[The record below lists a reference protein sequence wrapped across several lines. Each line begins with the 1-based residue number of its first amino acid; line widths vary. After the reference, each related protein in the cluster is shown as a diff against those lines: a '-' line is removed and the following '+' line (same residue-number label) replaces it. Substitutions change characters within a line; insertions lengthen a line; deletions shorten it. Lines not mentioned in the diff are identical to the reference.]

1 MPRSGA
7 IQIDAD
13 LNVGSVYL
21 DAAAQQELDG
31 ISKKLNNLAK
41 RHGFGSVEKMVGAAR
56 GAGFSPAMA
65 ITYTRRQLE
74 SVRGQRLDLG
84 QVAGLQYIATKMY
97 NKEKNDVA
105 ANKAQIR
112 EAKRIEAEEQKNMAA
127 EADHAKLL
135 QFGSLTQIR
144 NKIADYKIGR
154 DVALKHGWKEDDEYI
169 KSIDK
174 MTEEL
179 EAVADILAQEE
190 ETVKAS
196 GTATKMLASTMGFV
210 GRMLDGMWDNG
221 TPITNLYEKARSS
234 LPLLGG
240 TIGAFFGPL
249 GALVGAGA
257 GQLASGIMDAIHG
270 AWRQATERSLRM
282 RNRWAVLGGQWNHN
296 YAENL
301 GAYGINENSL
311 ASMTNQARY
320 FKVDAAYG
328 QISENQF
335 LGHSILRNYHDAVM
349 RGENNAGLVDA
360 LRRDYAELG
369 DQHFHRGLMF
379 AGLPEDLMQLNTLSD
394 TDWAKV
400 LDGQT
405 TRDQEITDI
414 KKNVETVARWAQ
426 RNLNELN
433 AVRAGANATYAAYD
447 PSELSSEQKYNMLL
461 DWSNKQQGL
470 LSNAWH
476 SDWFSDDGKKAW
488 GEWFKHF
495 GSDPYANKD
504 IIVNTTNVVNLDG
517 NEVSRTTHATK
528 ELLGITQSMVM

>member
-21 DAAAQQELDG
+21 DAKAQQELDG
-31 ISKKLNNLAK
+31 ITKKLNNLAK
-41 RHGFGSVEKMVGAAR
+41 RHGFGNIEKMVGAAR

-74 SVRGQRLDLG
+74 NVRGQRLDLG

-97 NKEKNDVA
+97 NKEKNDIA

-154 DVALKHGWKEDDEYI
+154 DIALKHGWGENDEYI
-169 KSIDK
+169 KGIDK
-174 MTEEL
+174 MVEEL
-179 EAVADILAQEE
+179 EEVASVLEQETDAVTQSSNAAKH
-190 ETVKAS
+190 VA
-196 GTATKMLASTMGFV
+196 GAMMFV

-221 TPITNLYEKARSS
+221 TPITNLYEKGRSS

-249 GALVGAGA
+249 GMAIGAGA
-257 GQLASGIMDAIHG
+257 GQLLSGIIDAVHG
-270 AWRQATERSLRM
+270 AWRQTTERALRM

-311 ASMTNQARY
+311 ATMTNHARF

-328 QISENQF
+328 QINENQF
-335 LGHSILRNYHDAVM
+335 LGHSILRNYHEAVM

-379 AGLPEDLMQLNTLSD
+379 AGLPEDLMQLNTL
-394 TDWAKV
+394 TDKDWGKV
-400 LDGQT
+400 LDGRST
-405 TRDQEITDI
+405 MEQEVIDI
-414 KKNVETVARWAQ
+414 SHNVATIADWAQ
-426 RNLNELN
+426 RNINELN
-433 AVRAGANATYAAYD
+433 AVRSGANATYANQD
-447 PSELSSEQKYNMLL
+447 TRTWSEQVMDAMRPGSMEDRAAAFTNFLK
-461 DWSNKQQGL
+461 
-470 LSNAWH
+470 
-476 SDWFSDDGKKAW
+476 SDPNTEEGKKAFLAFQ
-488 GEWFKHF
+488 EHLKHPF
-495 GSDPYANKD
+495 DTRPLE
-504 IIVNTTNVVNLDG
+504 VHTTNVVNVDG
-517 NEVSRTTHATK
+517 NEVSRTTHVTK
-528 ELLGITQSMVM
+528 ELLEITQSMVM

>member
-154 DVALKHGWKEDDEYI
+154 DIALNHGWKEDDEYI
-169 KSIDK
+169 KGIDK
-174 MTEEL
+174 MVEEL
-179 EAVADILAQEE
+179 EEVASVLEQETDAVTQSSNAAKH
-190 ETVKAS
+190 VA
-196 GTATKMLASTMGFV
+196 GAMMFV

-249 GALVGAGA
+249 GMAIGAGA
-257 GQLASGIMDAIHG
+257 GQLASGLMDAIHG
-270 AWRQATERSLRM
+270 AWRQTTSRALRM

-311 ASMTNQARY
+311 AAMTNQARY
-320 FKVDAAYG
+320 FKVGAAYG

-335 LGHSILRNYHDAVM
+335 LGHSILRNYHEAVM

-369 DQHFHRGLMF
+369 DQQFHQGLVF
-379 AGLPEDLMQLNTLSD
+379 AGLPEDLMQLNTL
-394 TDWAKV
+394 TDKDWERV
-400 LDGQT
+400 LDGQSV
-405 TRDQEITDI
+405 RDQEIADI
-414 KKNVETVARWAQ
+414 ASNVKAIREWAI
-426 RNLNELN
+426 RNTNELN
-433 AVRAGANATYAAYD
+433 VVRSAANATYANMNAE
-447 PSELSSEQKYNMLL
+447 SINEQIARSFLS
-461 DWSNKQQGL
+461 
-470 LSNAWH
+470 
-476 SDWFSDDGKKAW
+476 
-488 GEWFKHF
+488 F
-495 GSDPYANKD
+495 GNRGDAFEAFLKSDPNTEEGRRAFLAFQEQIKHPFD
-504 IIVNTTNVVNLDG
+504 PRPIEVHTTNVVEVDG
-517 NEVSRTTHATK
+517 NEVKRTTSITK
-528 ELLGITQSMVM
+528 ELLGVTQKMVL

>member
-21 DAAAQQELDG
+21 DAAAQKELDG

-84 QVAGLQYIATKMY
+84 QVAGLQYVATKMY

-154 DVALKHGWKEDDEYI
+154 DIALRHGWSESDDYI

-179 EAVADILAQEE
+179 ESVADILEQEE
-190 ETVKAS
+190 AAVTAS
-196 GTATKMLASTMGFV
+196 GNAAKNLAGAMTFV

-221 TPITNLYEKARSS
+221 TPITNLYEKGRSS

-240 TIGAFFGPL
+240 MIGAFFGPL
-249 GALVGAGA
+249 GMAIGAGA
-257 GQLASGIMDAIHG
+257 GQLASGIIDAVHG
-270 AWRQATERSLRM
+270 AWRQTTERALRM

-379 AGLPEDLMQLNTLSD
+379 AGLPEDLMQLNTLTD
-394 TDWAKV
+394 KDWAKV
-400 LDGQT
+400 LDGQST
-405 TRDQEITDI
+405 MEQEVIDI
-414 KKNVETVARWAQ
+414 AHNVATIADWAQ
-426 RNLNELN
+426 RNINELD
-433 AVRAGANATYAAYD
+433 AVRSGANATYANQPTGDGWTEQLIRLMGEPIEERGAAFRNFLKYD
-447 PSELSSEQKYNMLL
+447 PDSEE
-461 DWSNKQQGL
+461 
-470 LSNAWH
+470 
-476 SDWFSDDGKKAW
+476 GKRAFVAFQ
-488 GEWFKHF
+488 EHLKHPF
-495 GSDPYANKD
+495 DARPLE
-504 IIVNTTNVVNLDG
+504 VHTTNVVNVDG
-517 NEVSRTTHATK
+517 NEVSRTTHVTK

>member
-154 DVALKHGWKEDDEYI
+154 DIALKHGWKEDDEYI

-190 ETVKAS
+190 EAVKAS
-196 GTATKMLASTMGFV
+196 GTATKMLASSMGFV

-249 GALVGAGA
+249 GAVIGAGA
-257 GQLASGIMDAIHG
+257 GQLASGLMDAIHG
-270 AWRQATERSLRM
+270 AWRQTTERALRM

-311 ASMTNQARY
+311 AAMTSQARY
-320 FKVDAAYG
+320 FKVGAAYG

-335 LGHSILRNYHDAVM
+335 LGHSILRNYHEAVM
-349 RGENNAGLVDA
+349 RGENNAGLVEA

-369 DQHFHRGLMF
+369 DQQFHQGLVF
-379 AGLPEDLMQLNTLSD
+379 AGLPEDLMQINTL
-394 TDWAKV
+394 TDKDWSKV
-400 LDGQT
+400 LDGQSVMK
-405 TRDQEITDI
+405 QEVADIAENVKTIT
-414 KKNVETVARWAQ
+414 EWAQ
-426 RNLNELN
+426 RNLDELN
-433 AVRAGANATYAAYD
+433 AVRSAANATYAENNRSGLTY
-447 PSELSSEQKYNMLL
+447 EQRYKVLSAWSDEQSRLF
-461 DWSNKQQGL
+461 D
-470 LSNAWH
+470 NAWH
-476 SDWFSDDGKKAW
+476 SDWFEEDGKKAW
-488 GEWFKHF
+488 GEWLRH
-495 GSDPYANKD
+495 GLSDPYLNKD
-504 IIVNTTNVVNLDG
+504 IIVNTTNVVEVDG
-517 NEVSRTTHATK
+517 AEVRRTTHAVK
-528 ELLGITQSMVM
+528 ELLDVTQKMVL

>member
-21 DAAAQQELDG
+21 DAKAQQELEG

-41 RHGFGSVEKMVGAAR
+41 RHGFGNIENMVNAAR
-56 GAGFSPAMA
+56 GAGFSQAMS

-74 SVRGQRLDLG
+74 AARGQRLDLA
-84 QVAGLQYIATKMY
+84 QIAGLQYIASKMY
-97 NKEKNDVA
+97 NREKNDII
-105 ANKAQIR
+105 ANRAQIR

-144 NKIADYKIGR
+144 NKIADYKIGK
-154 DVALKHGWKEDDEYI
+154 DIALKHGWKEDDEYI

-190 ETVKAS
+190 RAVAAS
-196 GTATKMLASTMGFV
+196 GNAAKNLAGAMTFV

-221 TPITNLYEKARSS
+221 TPITNLYEKGRSS

-240 TIGAFFGPL
+240 MIGAFFGPL
-249 GALVGAGA
+249 GMAIGAGA
-257 GQLASGIMDAIHG
+257 GQLVSGLMDAIHG
-270 AWRQATERSLRM
+270 AWRQTTSRALRM

-311 ASMTNQARY
+311 AAMTNQARY
-320 FKVDAAYG
+320 FKVGAAYG
-328 QISENQF
+328 QISEKQF
-335 LGHSILRNYHDAVM
+335 LGHSILRNYHEAVM

-369 DQHFHRGLMF
+369 DQQFHQGLVF
-379 AGLPEDLMQLNTLSD
+379 AGLPEDLMQINTL
-394 TDWAKV
+394 TDIDWERV
-400 LDGQT
+400 LDGQST
-405 TRDQEITDI
+405 MEQEVIDI
-414 KKNVETVARWAQ
+414 ADNVKTIRELAV

-433 AVRAGANATYAAYD
+433 AVRAGANATYANQD
-447 PSELSSEQKYNMLL
+447 TRTWSEQMMDAMRPGAMEERAAAFTNFLK
-461 DWSNKQQGL
+461 
-470 LSNAWH
+470 
-476 SDWFSDDGKKAW
+476 SDPNTEEGKKAFLAFQ
-488 GEWFKHF
+488 EHLKHPF
-495 GSDPYANKD
+495 DTRPLE
-504 IIVNTTNVVNLDG
+504 VHTTNVVNVNG
-517 NEVSRTTHATK
+517 NEVSRTTHVTK